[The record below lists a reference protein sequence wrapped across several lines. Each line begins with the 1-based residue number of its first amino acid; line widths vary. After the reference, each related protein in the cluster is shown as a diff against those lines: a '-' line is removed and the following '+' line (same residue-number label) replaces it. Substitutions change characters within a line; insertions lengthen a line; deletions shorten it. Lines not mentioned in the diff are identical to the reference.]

1 MSATERLTKLA
12 VRSIWPEK
20 SPSPQGIPE
29 FTPQDIAM
37 GVAHCNPIGAA
48 ILLNKYVFNH
58 VTKAQCPDFYRDV
71 WGLAIKTAIEHE
83 WDDGP
88 PGGMWYRKMAHAA
101 LYEILSPELNCP
113 RCRGAKFIGIRH
125 CPACGGD
132 GRTKIDTAERGE
144 AIGIPA
150 PQWRSGRP
158 PWSARYEVIYRKLAD
173 AEGRANGELSALLAD
188 ESSNE
193 AG

>member
-29 FTPQDIAM
+29 FTPQDIAL
-37 GVAHCNPIGAA
+37 GVAHCNTLGGA
-48 ILLNKYVFNH
+48 ILLHKYVFNH
-58 VTKAQCPDFYRDV
+58 VTKAQCPEFYREV
-71 WGLAIKTAIEHE
+71 WGVAINTAIEHE

-88 PGGMWYRKMAHAA
+88 SGEMWYRKMAHAA
-101 LYEILSPELNCP
+101 LYEVLSPELNCP
-113 RCRGAKFIGIRH
+113 QCRGAKFIGPRH
-125 CPACGGD
+125 CPACRGD
-132 GRTKIDTAERGE
+132 GRIRVSRDERGE

-150 PQWRSGRP
+150 HDWRNGRP

-173 AEGRANGELSALLAD
+173 AEGRAGGELAAMLAD
-188 ESSNE
+188 ESANE